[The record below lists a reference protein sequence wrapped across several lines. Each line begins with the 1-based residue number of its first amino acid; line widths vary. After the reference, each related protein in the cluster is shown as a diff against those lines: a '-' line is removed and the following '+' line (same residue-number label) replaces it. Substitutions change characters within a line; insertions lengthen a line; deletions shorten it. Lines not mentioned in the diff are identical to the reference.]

1 MACQLLSA
9 VERHERLSP
18 SYVRPEQHRPRL
30 GDVVGDV
37 HIPATRLGRQGKS
50 RQIIKQIADA
60 CGSYGIFQFFRLPV
74 EEKMR
79 LYSDDP
85 SKKFRLSTSFNVRK
99 ETFRNWRDYLRLHC
113 YPPEEYAHE
122 WPSNPPL
129 FKSVVSSYSR
139 EVRMLG
145 LWLLGAISEGL
156 GLEEG
161 THGHKSL
168 PALSGTGAHL
178 RPAGP
183 SRPQGAYHP
192 PARTRVGGLQIL
204 KDGRWFGVD
213 SIPNALVV
221 SVGDQLEALSNDR
234 YKSVWHRVLLCPFP
248 EAMVSPA
255 KKLTANGS
263 PPLYRSYTYGE
274 YYKTFWTR
282 NLDQEHCLELFKC

>member
-18 SYVRPEQHRPRL
+18 SDVRPEQHRPRL

-37 HIPATRLGRQGKS
+37 HIPANRLGPPRK
-50 RQIIKQIADA
+50 
-60 CGSYGIFQFFRLPV
+60 
-74 EEKMR
+74 E

-122 WPSNPPL
+122 WPSNPPP

-161 THGHKSL
+161 YLLTALGEQEEHMAINHYPHC
-168 PALSGTGAHL
+168 PAPELTYGLQVQADPNALTILLQEPG
-178 RPAGP
+178 
-183 SRPQGAYHP
+183 
-192 PARTRVGGLQIL
+192 VGGLQIL

-234 YKSVWHRVLLCPFP
+234 YKSVWHRVLLCPSP